1 MVNKIAEIILKFRT
15 LILVVVIITTAMFG
29 YFIKDIRIA
38 TDFDALMSHKHDY
51 IKTFK
56 QYREKFG
63 GANDVYIVLEAKEGD
78 IFQRE
83 FLQKIQKIQHELHL
97 IPAVNH
103 YQVISLASSKLKL
116 IEPVFDAIQTS
127 VIMEKVPQTEKA
139 LAKLKKDVKNDKTI
153 NGVWVSAD
161 GKAALIKASFHGNLI
176 DYSLV
181 FSHIKKI
188 INQYKNGKLD
198 IYAVGHPIVVG
209 YIYDLSAQTYLFL
222 AISLFG
228 IIAVLYFYFRY
239 LIGVLL
245 PLISALLSTTIS
257 LSFFPLFNVSFDPL
271 FIVIPFLIT
280 ARTISHTVQM
290 MARFG
295 EEYAKDQDRF
305 LASKRSLAGL
315 FAPGVL
321 STVTDAAGIFLVA
334 VAPIPILQKLAL
346 TCGLWVLT
354 IIVTVIITIPILLTF
369 VPVSKRMKEGKIH
382 TEGTGAIEI
391 LLAKLGVYATG
402 KGRWGIVIITII
414 IVGASAFLAKDITIG
429 ESKPGSPL
437 LWSNHEYNINAEKM
451 NKYFL
456 GFDNLI
462 VILEGDP
469 KAEMPMINPEIANIM
484 ENFQHTMQFDEN
496 LGGSSSYVDILSSIN
511 KIFHNG
517 DPKWEL
523 VNENKHL
530 MGNLFYMFLAG
541 SDPGDFESMVG
552 PGYQY
557 AMINFL
563 YRNHVGGT
571 VEKALRTA
579 KKFIAENPLPNAK
592 FRLAGGI
599 MGVHAAM
606 NEVVANSELLNLA
619 LIFAAVFFLSAFT
632 YQSFFAGLI
641 LIIPLGVAQIL
652 TNAFMAM
659 ADIGVNVN
667 TLPVASLGVGIGVD
681 YGIYI
686 LSRIKEE
693 IPNAKDMQEGIANGI
708 RTTGRAIFFT
718 ATTLSLGVIFWAFS
732 PLRFQAEMG
741 LLLFLILIF
750 NMLGAMIIIPTLISI
765 FTPNFMRKK
774 ALI

>member
-1 MVNKIAEIILKFRT
+1 MINKIAEYTLKFRILILA
-15 LILVVVIITTAMFG
+15 LILVVTVVFG
-29 YFIKDIRIA
+29 YFIKDIKIS
-38 TDFDALMSHKHDY
+38 TDFDDLMSHKHDY

-63 GANDVYIVLEAKEGD
+63 GANDVYIVLETKEGD
-78 IFQRE
+78 IFNSDILNKVRD
-83 FLQKIQKIQHELHL
+83 IQQQLHL
-97 IPAVNH
+97 IPGVNH
-103 YQVISLASSKLKL
+103 YQVISLASSKLKVV
-116 IEPVFDAIQTS
+116 EPVFDAIETA
-127 VIMEKVPQTEKA
+127 VLMEDVPQNEKE
-139 LAKLKKDVKNDKTI
+139 LVKLKKNVKNDKTI
-153 NGVWVSAD
+153 NGVWVSVD
-161 GKAALIKASFHGNLI
+161 GKATLIKASFHEKLI
-176 DYSLV
+176 DYPLV
-181 FSHIKKI
+181 FNSIKKI
-188 INQYKNGKLD
+188 INEHKNDRID
-198 IYAVGHPIVVG
+198 IYAVGHPMVVG
-209 YIYDLSAQTYLFL
+209 YIYDLSVQTYVFL
-222 AISLFG
+222 ILSLLG
-228 IIAVLYFYFRY
+228 IIAALYFYFRY
-239 LIGVLL
+239 IAGVLL
-245 PLISALLSTTIS
+245 PLISAFLSATIS
-257 LSFFPLFNVSFDPL
+257 LSFFPLFNISFDPL

-290 MARFG
+290 MSRFG
-295 EEYAKDQDRF
+295 EEYVKDQNRF
-305 LASKRSLAGL
+305 LSAKRSLTGL

-321 STVTDAAGIFLVA
+321 GTVTDAAGIFLVA

-354 IIVTVIITIPILLTF
+354 IIVSVVITIPILLTL
-369 VPVSKRMKEGKIH
+369 VPVPKRMKEGKVH
-382 TEGTGAIEI
+382 TEGTGIIEI

-402 KGRWGIVIITII
+402 RGRWGIVIVTII
-414 IVGASAFLAKDITIG
+414 IVGVSAILAKDVTIG

-437 LWSNHEYNINAEKM
+437 LWSDHEYNTNAIKM
-451 NKYFL
+451 NKRFL

-469 KAEMPMINPEIANIM
+469 GTELPMINPGIANIM
-484 ENFQHTMQFDEN
+484 ENFQHTMQFDPN
-496 LGGSSSYVDILSSIN
+496 LGGSGSYVDVLSSIN

-523 VNENKHL
+523 VNDNKYL

-557 AMINFL
+557 SMINFF
-563 YRNHVGGT
+563 YRDHVGST
-571 VEKALRTA
+571 VGKALSTA
-579 KKFIAENPLPNAK
+579 KEFIAGNPLPNAK

-632 YQSFFAGLI
+632 YQSFYAGLI
-641 LIIPLGVAQIL
+641 LIIPLGIAQIL
-652 TNAFMAM
+652 TNAFMAV
-659 ADIGVNVN
+659 ANIGINVN

-693 IPNAKDMQEGIANGI
+693 IPNAKDMQEGVANGI

-765 FTPNFMRKK
+765 FTPKFMRKK
-774 ALI
+774 AMI